1 MALFFYEQRLITVI
15 KYYIA
20 KSNPATGRR
29 LAAKIMDIQSGKK
42 KNRLTLYIGI
52 ALVLGIALGF
62 IFNKTYVGEEN
73 SRIANADTQAKHLL
87 EKMKAFE
94 MPKDS
99 VAFAALSEQQKK
111 ITEQKKAVE
120 QNLLNTEDETAA
132 LANIKLLGDSLKSI
146 NTLLTAQTDTAST
159 AYKSLQKQKDLVA
172 VQKSDTIK
180 ARDKKLEWFTI
191 LADIFLRLIK
201 MIVAP
206 LVFTTLVVGVAKLGD
221 IKAVGRIG
229 GKTMLWFLSAS
240 LVSLLLGMLLV
251 NIFEPGTRMNLP
263 LPDST
268 VNTGIDKAAMTVK
281 DFFYHVFP
289 ASVVD
294 AMAKNEILQ
303 IVVFSLFF
311 GVAAAALGDIAK
323 PVVKALDA
331 VAHIIL
337 RITSYVMSGFAPL
350 AVFGAM
356 TAIIAK
362 QGIGILKTYS
372 IFIGEF
378 YFGLLL
384 LWILLAL
391 AGFLFIKKRV
401 FNLLRRME
409 EPIMLAF
416 STASSEA
423 AFPKTMLELER
434 FGCKDKIV
442 SFVLP
447 LGYSFNLDGSM
458 MYMTFASLFIA
469 QSYGMH
475 IPFATQITMLLV
487 LMLTSKGIAG
497 VPRAS
502 LVVIAGTLA
511 TFNIPEAG
519 IALLLGIDPLLDMG
533 RSATN
538 VVGNSIAT
546 AVVSK
551 WEGELS
557 HGHHHE
563 HHGHKHHGH

>member
-1 MALFFYEQRLITVI
+1 MADVTPP
-15 KYYIA
+15 K
-20 KSNPATGRR
+20 KS
-29 LAAKIMDIQSGKK
+29 
-42 KNRLTLYIGI
+42 RLTLYIGI
-52 ALVLGIALGF
+52 ALVLGILLGF
-62 IFNKTYVGEEN
+62 ILNKNHVGGEN
-73 SRIANADTQAKHLL
+73 SRIAHADAQTSHLQAQLKGYL
-87 EKMKAFE
+87 K
-94 MPKDS
+94 PKDS
-99 VAFAALSEQQKK
+99 IEHARIEGLRKAATDAK
-111 ITEQKKAVE
+111 KKAETALLTSDNEAEGLKQIKVWSDS
-120 QNLLNTEDETAA
+120 LSSLNTMAA
-132 LANIKLLGDSLKSI
+132 AQFDTLSDGYKALKKQAEFVS
-146 NTLLTAQTDTAST
+146 S
-159 AYKSLQKQKDLVA
+159 QKGA
-172 VQKSDTIK
+172 VLK
-180 ARDKKLEWFTI
+180 ARDKKLEWLTI

-229 GKTMLWFLSAS
+229 GKTLLWFISAS
-240 LVSLLLGMLLV
+240 LVSLLLGMVLV
-251 NIFEPGTRMNLP
+251 NLFQPGHAMNLP
-263 LPDST
+263 LPDAGT
-268 VNTGIDKAAMTVK
+268 ATGIDKAALTIK

-289 ASVVD
+289 SSFVD

-311 GVAAAALGDIAK
+311 GIAAAALGKIAD

-337 RITSYVMSGFAPL
+337 KVTGYVMNFAPL

-356 TAIIAK
+356 AAIIAK
-362 QGIGILKTYS
+362 QGLGILGTYS

-378 YFGLLL
+378 YFGLLI
-384 LWILLAL
+384 LWCILIL
-391 AGFLFIKKRV
+391 AGGAFLGKRV
-401 FNLLRRME
+401 LTLVNRIK
-409 EPIMLAF
+409 EPVLLAF
-416 STASSEA
+416 STSSSEA

-469 QSYGMH
+469 QSYGIH
-475 IPFATQITMLLV
+475 LDFGTQISMLLV

-519 IALLLGIDPLLDMG
+519 LALLLGIDPLLDMG

-538 VVGNSIAT
+538 VVGNSVAT

-551 WEGELS
+551 WEGEL
-557 HGHHHE
+557 
-563 HHGHKHHGH
+563 KD